1 MSRVEVRDLGEPEAV
16 VSYPLGTSNQV
27 RLAQTVVTR
36 HVLQPGW
43 SWEKHA
49 RPLVGTASCELYHRG
64 VVLSGRMGVRT
75 DEGEEL
81 VIGPNQVFDLPPGH
95 VTWVEGNEELVMVDW
110 AGGAGFDTRPG
121 EEARLLATILFTDI
135 VDSTALARGA
145 GDASW
150 TRTVAMH
157 DDVVRSVLAGF
168 GGREV
173 ETAGDSFLVVFDSA
187 ESAIRCG
194 LALVQA
200 LDAIRL
206 PIRVGIHSG
215 EVVVSDDQVR
225 AWRCTPPPAHPG
237 PGRTRRGP
245 RVRHDP
251 RPCRRRHRADVR
263 VSGPAPSQGLGA
275 RVRAVR
281 RDVTQNSRAG
291 LGSGGSSHARSA
303 QFGSTHGITTCRPGA
318 DAAPVRS
325 RGPQKVSF
333 ERRLGTVVSSA
344 GRSGALFVV
353 EPGTTSPSPRT
364 RSATPVGSR
373 TATKR
378 RT

>member
-43 SWEKHA
+43 SWEEHA
-49 RPLVGTASCELYHRG
+49 RPLAGTASCELYHRG

-75 DEGEEL
+75 DEGEQV

-95 VTWVEGNEELVMVDW
+95 VTWVEGDEELVMVDW
-110 AGGAGFDTRPG
+110 AGGAGFDARPG
-121 EEARLLATILFTDI
+121 EEARVLATILFTDI
-135 VDSTALARGA
+135 VDSTALARDA

-150 TRTVAMH
+150 KRTVAMH

-187 ESAIRCG
+187 EGAIHCG
-194 LALVQA
+194 QALVQA

-225 AWRCTPPPAHPG
+225 GLAVHAAARILDRAGSGEVLMSGTTRDLAAGATGLTFESRGRHRLKGLEREYELFAATPP
-237 PGRTRRGP
+237 
-245 RVRHDP
+245 V
-251 RPCRRRHRADVR
+251 
-263 VSGPAPSQGLGA
+263 
-275 RVRAVR
+275 
-281 RDVTQNSRAG
+281 
-291 LGSGGSSHARSA
+291 
-303 QFGSTHGITTCRPGA
+303 
-318 DAAPVRS
+318 AA
-325 RGPQKVSF
+325 
-333 ERRLGTVVSSA
+333 
-344 GRSGALFVV
+344 
-353 EPGTTSPSPRT
+353 
-364 RSATPVGSR
+364 
-373 TATKR
+373 
-378 RT
+378 

>member
-43 SWEKHA
+43 SWEEHA
-49 RPLVGTASCELYHRG
+49 RPLVGTTSCDLYHRG

-95 VTWVEGNEELVMVDW
+95 VTWVEGDEELVMVDW

-121 EEARLLATILFTDI
+121 EEARVLATILFTDI
-135 VDSTALARGA
+135 VESTALARKA

-150 TRTVAMH
+150 KRTAAMH

-173 ETAGDSFLVVFDSA
+173 DTAGDSFLVVFDNA
-187 ESAIRCG
+187 EGAIRCG
-194 LALVQA
+194 LAIGRA
-200 LDAIRL
+200 LDAIGL

-215 EVVVSDDQVR
+215 EVVMSDDQVR
-225 AWRCTPPPAHPG
+225 GLAVHTAARILDQAG
-237 PGRTRRGP
+237 SGE
-245 RVRHDP
+245 VL
-251 RPCRRRHRADVR
+251 
-263 VSGPAPSQGLGA
+263 VSGTTRDLAEGATGLTFESRGRYRLKGLEREYELFAATPGA
-275 RVRAVR
+275 RA
-281 RDVTQNSRAG
+281 
-291 LGSGGSSHARSA
+291 
-303 QFGSTHGITTCRPGA
+303 
-318 DAAPVRS
+318 
-325 RGPQKVSF
+325 
-333 ERRLGTVVSSA
+333 
-344 GRSGALFVV
+344 
-353 EPGTTSPSPRT
+353 
-364 RSATPVGSR
+364 
-373 TATKR
+373 
-378 RT
+378 